1 MRLLF
6 GAQTRAETDQQPG
19 PVSAI
24 VGEQLLLVGRPQR
37 VAVADQRFEP
47 RTEIL
52 RVTRRQRRRQFGTPA
67 LPERQPMRPD
77 IGGTG
82 EIGRAHVLTPVTTAH
97 IVCPLLL
104 V

>member
-52 RVTRRQRRRQFGTPA
+52 RVTRRQRPRQFGTPA
-67 LPERQPMRPD
+67 LPAPQPLRRA

-82 EIGRAHVLTPVTTAH
+82 VFPGEQPLFLSTGRLDVRGEG
-97 IVCPLLL
+97 
-104 V
+104 